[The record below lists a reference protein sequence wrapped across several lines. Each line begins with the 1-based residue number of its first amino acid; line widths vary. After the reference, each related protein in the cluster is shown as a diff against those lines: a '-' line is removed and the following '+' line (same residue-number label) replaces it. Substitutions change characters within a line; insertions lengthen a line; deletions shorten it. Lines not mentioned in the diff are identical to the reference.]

1 MSQSQ
6 EQWKEKIKETQKKLE
21 DDSKDKKIE
30 ELQEQIKDLMYYI
43 EAKNQI
49 DKNEEL
55 QNGDV
60 IVTQTALPK
69 KKIKKKIQ
77 K

>member
-1 MSQSQ
+1 
-6 EQWKEKIKETQKKLE
+6 
-21 DDSKDKKIE
+21 
-30 ELQEQIKDLMYYI
+30 MYYI